1 MCRTPAVSR
10 AKVPRGTHLTEP
22 RNSSLK
28 MLALAAGSFTLLAI
42 LIIALAAT
50 GVVTFQLGLLMLVA
64 LVGLYFGF
72 GVLIAVYRFM
82 SKLE

>member
-1 MCRTPAVSR
+1 MADSR
-10 AKVPRGTHLTEP
+10 N
-22 RNSSLK
+22 NSLR
-28 MLALAAGSFTLLAI
+28 MLAAAAGSFTLLALTVI
-42 LIIALAAT
+42 FLAAK

-72 GVLIAVYRFM
+72 GVLIAVYRFI